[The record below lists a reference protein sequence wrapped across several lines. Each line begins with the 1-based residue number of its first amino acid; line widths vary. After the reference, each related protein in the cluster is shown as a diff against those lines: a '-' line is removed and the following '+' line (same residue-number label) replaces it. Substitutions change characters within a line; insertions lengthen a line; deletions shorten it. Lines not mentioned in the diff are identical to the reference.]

1 MSNQQILVVNANS
14 EMATWLAK
22 LLRLSGDRVDAV
34 TDGEDAFQRVWDA
47 DYDVI
52 VADLGGPG
60 IDGRDLYMAFQ
71 NTWPE
76 VTRRM
81 VFVCD
86 EPTAAMEGFVART
99 GVPLVRG
106 PVSLLAL
113 QVAVRT
119 ASTMPRSRALVAS

>member
-1 MSNQQILVVNANS
+1 MSDQRILVVNAS
-14 EMATWLAK
+14 GEMATWLAK
-22 LLRLSGDRVDAV
+22 LLRLSGDRVDPV
-34 TDGEDAFQRVWDA
+34 TDGEDAFRRVWDS

-52 VADLGGPG
+52 VTDLGGPG

-86 EPTAAMEGFVART
+86 EPSPAMLGFVART

-106 PVSLLAL
+106 PVTLLAL
-113 QVAVRT
+113 QAAVRT
-119 ASTMPRSRALVAS
+119 ASGMPRSRALAAS

>member
-1 MSNQQILVVNANS
+1 MSDQRILVVNESS

-34 TDGEDAFQRVWDA
+34 TDGEDAFRRVWDS

-86 EPTAAMEGFVART
+86 EPTPAMQGFVART

-106 PVSLLAL
+106 PVTLLAL
-113 QVAVRT
+113 QAAVRT
-119 ASTMPRSRALVAS
+119 ASGMPRSRVLAAS

>member
-1 MSNQQILVVNANS
+1 MSDQRILVVNANS
-14 EMATWLAK
+14 DMATWLAK
-22 LLRLSGDRVDAV
+22 LLRLSGDEVDAM
-34 TDGEDAFQRVWDA
+34 TDGHDAFQRVWDA

-86 EPTAAMEGFVART
+86 EPTPAMEGFVART

-113 QVAVRT
+113 QAAVQS
-119 ASTMPRSRALVAS
+119 ASGTPRPRALAS